1 MGRWQIAQKTSPKCC
16 PTLCFPCGTLQAK
29 QELVKRPPNAEE
41 REHDEDAPSRPSPFE
56 RFAKVCVRWTG
67 NPLALGIAVGAILIW
82 ILSGPLFRFSDTW
95 QLVIN
100 TATTIVTFLMVFL
113 IQNAQN
119 RDNEAI
125 QLKLDE
131 LIRAMEG
138 AHNAL
143 LDLEE
148 LNDKDLAKIRGN
160 YLKLAS
166 AARDAL
172 RKGEVDTGRAEFKGS
187 SPGA

>member
-1 MGRWQIAQKTSPKCC
+1 MTPQTRSLFT
-16 PTLCFPCGTLQAK
+16 
-29 QELVKRPPNAEE
+29 
-41 REHDEDAPSRPSPFE
+41 
-56 RFAKVCVRWTG
+56 RFAKYTAHQAGR
-67 NPLALGIAVGAILIW
+67 PAAFFGAIAIIVFWAL
-82 ILSGPLFRFSDTW
+82 LGPRFHYGTTW
-95 QLVIN
+95 QLIIN
-100 TATTIVTFLMVFL
+100 TGTTIITFLMVFL
-113 IQNAQN
+113 IQNTQN
-119 RDNEAI
+119 RDSDAMHV
-125 QLKLDE
+125 KLDE

-166 AARDAL
+166 SARDAL

-187 SPGA
+187 LPGS

>member
-1 MGRWQIAQKTSPKCC
+1 MTPQTRSLFT
-16 PTLCFPCGTLQAK
+16 
-29 QELVKRPPNAEE
+29 
-41 REHDEDAPSRPSPFE
+41 
-56 RFAKVCVRWTG
+56 RFAKYTAHQAGR
-67 NPLALGIAVGAILIW
+67 PAAFFGAIGIIVFWAL
-82 ILSGPLFRFSDTW
+82 LGPRFHYGTTW
-95 QLVIN
+95 QLIIN
-100 TATTIVTFLMVFL
+100 TGTTIITFLMVFL
-113 IQNAQN
+113 IQNTQN
-119 RDNEAI
+119 RDSDAMHV
-125 QLKLDE
+125 KLDE